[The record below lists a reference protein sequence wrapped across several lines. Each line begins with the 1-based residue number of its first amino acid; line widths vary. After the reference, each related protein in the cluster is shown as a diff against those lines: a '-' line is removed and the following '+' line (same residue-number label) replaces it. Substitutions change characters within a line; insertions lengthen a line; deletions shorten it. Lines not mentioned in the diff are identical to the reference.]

1 MRVVI
6 CEDSVLLREG
16 LARLLTEGGH
26 DVVALAGDA
35 PSLLQAVTHHSPD
48 LAVVDVR
55 LPPGQTDEGLRAAL
69 KIRHSAPKTAILV
82 LSQYVEEGYAAD
94 LISNGAQCL
103 GYLLKERVADV
114 EQFLDAVHRVG
125 TGGSAIDPEVISQLL
140 GRRRHGNPLDSLT
153 PRELDV
159 LRVMAEGQTNAG
171 IAATLV
177 ITRGAVE
184 KHASSIF
191 TKLGIEDTTN
201 ENRRVTAVLTY
212 LRNAAT

>member
-16 LARLLTEGGH
+16 LARLLAEGGH
-26 DVVALAGDA
+26 DVVAACGDA
-35 PSLLQAVTHHSPD
+35 PTLLEAVIAHGAE

-55 LPPGQTDEGLRAAL
+55 LPPDQTDEGLRAAL
-69 KIRHSAPKTAILV
+69 QIRRTTPDTAVVV
-82 LSQYVEEGYAAD
+82 LSQYVEEHYAVD
-94 LISNGAQCL
+94 LISGGARGV

-114 EQFLDAVHRVG
+114 AEFLDAVRRVG
-125 TGGSAIDPEVISQLL
+125 DGGSAIDPEVVSQLL
-140 GRRRHGNPLDSLT
+140 GRRRQGNPLDSLT

-177 ITRGAVE
+177 LTQGAVE
-184 KHASSIF
+184 KHASNVF
-191 TKLGIEDTTN
+191 TKLGLDDTAT

-212 LRNAAT
+212 LRNAT